1 MIKSE
6 YYIDFLK
13 KYFIQKNLLTI
24 LKKTDHNGNGASVDI
39 DTMAQIICSTRC
51 PVEST
56 RRLVEN
62 FYWTSSR
69 ATRRPIEILLDV

>member
-6 YYIDFLK
+6 YIDFLK

-39 DTMAQIICSTRC
+39 DT
-51 PVEST
+51 
-56 RRLVEN
+56 L
-62 FYWTSSR
+62 YWF
-69 ATRRPIEILLDV
+69 EILM